1 MLTTDSKKTDP
12 LRPDLTLSCLC
23 LPIYRIGLMHFA
35 NVEIFFFGKGRTKT
49 RNQKKLRLRFGV
61 WNIPA
66 EFEQCSFVP
75 RICKWEVCLFQG
87 AC

>member
-1 MLTTDSKKTDP
+1 MLTTDSKNTDP

-23 LPIYRIGLMHFA
+23 LPIHKMGLMHFA
-35 NVEIFFFGKGRTKT
+35 NVGIFFFEKEGEKN
-49 RNQKKLRLRFGV
+49 RNQKKLRLRFRV

-66 EFEQCSFVP
+66 QFEPCSFVP
-75 RICKWEVCLFQG
+75 RICKWEVCLFEG